1 MRLWGAFATTFL
13 GLRGAALLPPPLDG
27 VLAWSRM
34 FANKRTFSNY
44 LGKLV
49 LVCELFR
56 MPTESLKHA
65 SVTRAGRTIKAIA
78 TAPLPKRYTRRI
90 VVASLIQTAMAED
103 DHVAAWLDCF
113 SYAFLLRVPSEALP
127 AVMGDNGD
135 AHGAVLP
142 CGRHSS
148 LVRVGSVVKLQLRR
162 RKHRPHGSSISR
174 KCWCRVC
181 KVLCPVHC
189 LGPLFDA
196 YAAGHMPFSH
206 MSSAFVISQL
216 RRRLG
221 VLNVP
226 HASEYDTRCFRRGHV
241 EEIVRSSGSLREV
254 LQAGEWSNK
263 RFTEY
268 LNKEELE
275 DLVANEINGGDSSGE
290 D

>member
-1 MRLWGAFATTFL
+1 VDPVIQNAIDIIKAGVVVERLHDSGKGPRAAMVTLAANLQHDGKEAKAWAEHARTEALCGSSQRSLREAGSALRLWGAFATTFL

-34 FANKRTFSNY
+34 LANRRTFSNY

-49 LVCELFR
+49 LVCELLR

-103 DHVAAWLDCF
+103 DHAAAWLYCF

-148 LVRVGSVVKLQLRR
+148 LVRVGSVVKL
-162 RKHRPHGSSISR
+162 
-174 KCWCRVC
+174 
-181 KVLCPVHC
+181 
-189 LGPLFDA
+189 
-196 YAAGHMPFSH
+196 
-206 MSSAFVISQL
+206 
-216 RRRLG
+216 
-221 VLNVP
+221 
-226 HASEYDTRCFRRGHV
+226 
-241 EEIVRSSGSLREV
+241 
-254 LQAGEWSNK
+254 
-263 RFTEY
+263 
-268 LNKEELE
+268 
-275 DLVANEINGGDSSGE
+275 
-290 D
+290 